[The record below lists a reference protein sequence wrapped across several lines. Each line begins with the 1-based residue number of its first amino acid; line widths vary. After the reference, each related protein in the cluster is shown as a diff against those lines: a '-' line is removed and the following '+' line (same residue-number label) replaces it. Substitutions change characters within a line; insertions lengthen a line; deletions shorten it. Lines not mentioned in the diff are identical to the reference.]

1 MPDIKFDFNNMMSFA
16 VGRDHGVTNMELN
29 RAAKVVGRCHKHL
42 SGLLNVSANRVR
54 LGLEWVVLPYQDKTT
69 VREIQKLGEELAHNY
84 KNVLS
89 LGIGGSYLGLKAA
102 QEALCAPYYNE
113 FDVLRRGRPKIYF
126 EGNNL
131 DPTPLAA
138 LLKVLDPEKTA
149 VVVISKSGE
158 TTETKAAFEVVEDW
172 LKKGVGKAYGR
183 QIIAITDP
191 KSGSLRRRVEEEQQK
206 DRLNFRSL
214 PFLPGVGGR
223 YSELNMGLLHLAICG
238 IDLEAVLSG
247 AKTMAGRCRASSL
260 EENPAYLYATLH
272 YLAYTKKNKSIA
284 LMMPFTELLKSTADW
299 YCQLLAESLGKKY
312 ERKITM
318 KAGGLEEWSPNKS
331 RVVHVGRTP
340 VAARGTTDLHSV
352 QQNNVEGENNKTV
365 TMLRIERFK
374 DDIRIPCDHSLLSG
388 KSMAELLKLAQE
400 ATEWAL
406 VKDQRP
412 NCTIILPE
420 MTPAAWGGLIYFFE
434 MATAFEGE
442 LLNVNA
448 FDQPGVEGYKNYMY
462 VKLRKPG
469 ISAAVAR
476 EIKKHP
482 LKKKNRFILNFTL

>member
-16 VGRDHGVTNMELN
+16 VGRDHGVTDADL
-29 RAAKVVGRCHKHL
+29 RRVAKVARRCHQHL
-42 SGLLNVSANRVR
+42 SKVLEVPANRVR
-54 LGLEWVVLPYQDKTT
+54 LGLEWAVLPYQDKTT
-69 VREIQKLGEELAHNY
+69 IREIQKLGDDLAGKY

-102 QEALCAPYYNE
+102 QEALCSPYFNE
-113 FDVLRRGRPKIYF
+113 FDALRGDRPKIYF

-131 DPTPLAA
+131 DPTPLVA
-138 LLKVLDPEKTA
+138 LLGVLDPKKTA

-172 LKKGVGKAYGR
+172 LKKGVGKTYGR
-183 QIIAITDP
+183 QIVAITDP

-206 DRLNFRSL
+206 DPLSFQSL
-214 PFLPGVGGR
+214 LLLPGVGGR

-238 IDLEAVLSG
+238 ISLEAVLAG
-247 AKTMAGRCRASSL
+247 ARAMAGRCRVSSL
-260 EENPAYLYATLH
+260 EQNPAMLYAVLH

-312 ERKITM
+312 ERKIKKM
-318 KAGGLEEWSPNKS
+318 AGGAEEWLSNKS
-331 RVVHVGRTP
+331 RVVGVGRTP
-340 VAARGTTDLHSV
+340 VACRGTTDLHSI
-352 QQNNVEGENNKTV
+352 QQNNIEGENNKTV
-365 TMLRIERFK
+365 TMLRIERFAE
-374 DDIRIPCDHSLLSG
+374 DVRIPCDRSFLFAKTMG
-388 KSMAELLKLAQE
+388 ELLRLAQE

-406 VKDQRP
+406 TKDQRP
-412 NCTIILPE
+412 SCTIILPE
-420 MTPAAWGGLIYFFE
+420 LTPAAWGGLIYFFE

-469 ISAAVAR
+469 VSAAIAR
-476 EIKKHP
+476 EIKKNP
-482 LKKKNRFILNFTL
+482 LKKKSRYIL